1 MGPTKVTDQTKMSQR
16 QDLNTGSLG
25 PEPIAQPLCF
35 LPFRLQLAYSLVGTI
50 KRQKRGEESM
60 SDDWC
65 GLVMEISQEADW
77 NQAEK
82 QSEFDSVKMSMRS
95 FPGEGNH
102 MKIAGIGTAN

>member
-1 MGPTKVTDQTKMSQR
+1 
-16 QDLNTGSLG
+16 
-25 PEPIAQPLCF
+25 
-35 LPFRLQLAYSLVGTI
+35 
-50 KRQKRGEESM
+50 M
-60 SDDWC
+60 SDDWF

-82 QSEFDSVKMSMRS
+82 QTEFDSVKMSMRS

>member
-1 MGPTKVTDQTKMSQR
+1 MGTVMAPVLEMLRPRPGRLKNVPKACL
-16 QDLNTGSLG
+16 QDRSAGSLG

-60 SDDWC
+60 SDDWF

-77 NQAEK
+77 N
-82 QSEFDSVKMSMRS
+82 
-95 FPGEGNH
+95 
-102 MKIAGIGTAN
+102 